1 MDYASLALKLHRKL
15 QGKLETVSKYPVGDK
30 KALSTVYTP
39 GVGAVSE
46 YIAKNPASVYDLTL
60 KGRTVAVVSDGSA
73 ILGLGNLGPEAAL
86 PVMEGKCLLFKTFA
100 GLDAFPIVINATK
113 PQKIIEFIRMIAPT
127 FAAINLEDISAP
139 RCFEIENALQNLGI
153 PVMHDDQH
161 ATAIAVLG
169 PLQAAVKLSDRSW
182 FKTKVVI
189 NGAGA
194 AGSAVAKM
202 LRCFGFDRGYCSP
215 VSDVIMLDSKGI
227 VHKNRPN
234 LEPHKKLLAEF
245 TNKDDIKGDLETALK
260 GADVFI
266 GLSKGGI
273 LKANHIKK
281 MAKDP
286 IIFAL
291 ANPVPEIMPNE
302 AKYAGVRFIATGR
315 SDFPNQVN
323 NSLVF
328 PGLFKGA
335 LEARAKKITPRMKL
349 AAAEALAGILKKPT
363 VENFVPSIFDANV
376 VKAISTKTAEAYYPN
391 E

>member
-1 MDYASLALKLHRKL
+1 MALKLHKKL
-15 QGKLETVSKYPVGDK
+15 QGKLETVSKYAVKNK
-30 KALSTVYTP
+30 KDLSLVYTP

-46 YIAKNPASVYDLTL
+46 FIGKNKDAVNELTL

-100 GLDAFPIVINATK
+100 GLDAFPLVINAK
-113 PQKIIEFIRMIAPT
+113 EPQEIIDFVRMIAPT

-139 RCFEIENALQNLGI
+139 RCFEIEAALQDLGI

-169 PLQAAVKLSDRSW
+169 PLQAAVKLSRRSW

-202 LRCFGFDRGYCSP
+202 LRCFGFNKGYCNS
-215 VSDVIMLDSKGI
+215 VSDIVILDSKGI
-227 VHKNRPN
+227 IYKGRPD
-234 LEPHKKLLAEF
+234 LSGYKKELAEF
-245 TNKDDIKGDLETALK
+245 TNKNNIKGGLPLALE

-266 GLSKGGI
+266 GLSKGGV
-273 LKANHIKK
+273 LKADHIKR

-291 ANPVPEIMPNE
+291 ANPIPEIMPDE
-302 AKYAGVRFIATGR
+302 AKKGGARFIATGR
-315 SDFPNQVN
+315 SDYPNQVN
-323 NSLVF
+323 NALVF

-349 AAAEALAGILKKPT
+349 AAAQALAGILKKPII
-363 VENFVPSIFDANV
+363 ENFVPSIFDANV
-376 VKAISTKTAEAYYPN
+376 VKAISSAVAKAYSQN

>member
-1 MDYASLALKLHRKL
+1 MALKLHRKL

-169 PLQAAVKLSDRSW
+169 PLQAAVKLSGRSW

-227 VHKNRPN
+227 IHKNRPN

-245 TNKDDIKGDLETALK
+245 TNKDNIKGDLETALK
-260 GADVFI
+260 GADAFI
-266 GLSKGGI
+266 GLSKAGI
-273 LKANHIKK
+273 LKANYIKK

-291 ANPVPEIMPNE
+291 ANPVPEIMPDE
-302 AKYAGVRFIATGR
+302 AKKAGARFIATGR

-323 NSLVF
+323 NALVF

-335 LEARAKKITPRMKL
+335 LKARAKKITPRMKL
-349 AAAEALAGILKKPT
+349 AAAQALAVILKKPT

-376 VKAISTKTAEAYYPN
+376 VKTISSAVAEAYSQN